1 MRVLIR
7 LLVVAGLAI
16 DVYVHVHLAKD
27 FHFNNDGLVTGEQLF
42 WLEAAAAAIAA
53 LLVLVRPVRWTYFV
67 AFVVAAAGV
76 VAVVFYRYVDA
87 GAILGIMPG
96 MYEPIWTTEKV
107 VSLLGEAVA
116 AVAALAGWL
125 VGSLSAPTRVLEP
138 AGRQTG

>member
-1 MRVLIR
+1 MGLVIR
-7 LLVVAGLAI
+7 SLVVVGLAI

-27 FHFNNDGLVTGEQLF
+27 FQYNNNGLVTGQQLF

-53 LLVLVRPVRWTYFV
+53 LLVIFRPGRASYAV

-76 VAVVFYRYVDA
+76 AAVVFYRYVDP
-87 GAILGIMPG
+87 GPILGVLPS

-107 VSLLGEAVA
+107 VSLVGEAAA

-125 VGSLSAPTRVLEP
+125 SVSGRVLEP
-138 AGRQTG
+138 AGQPAA

>member
-7 LLVVAGLAI
+7 LLVVVGLAI

-27 FHFNNDGLVTGEQLF
+27 FHYNNDGLVTGEQLF

-53 LLVLVRPVRWTYFV
+53 LLVLVRPGRASYFV

-76 VAVVFYRYVDA
+76 AAVVFYRYVDP

-107 VSLLGEAVA
+107 VSLVGEAVA
-116 AVAALAGWL
+116 AVAAL
-125 VGSLSAPTRVLEP
+125 VGSLAAPARVLEP
-138 AGRQTG
+138 AGRQAA